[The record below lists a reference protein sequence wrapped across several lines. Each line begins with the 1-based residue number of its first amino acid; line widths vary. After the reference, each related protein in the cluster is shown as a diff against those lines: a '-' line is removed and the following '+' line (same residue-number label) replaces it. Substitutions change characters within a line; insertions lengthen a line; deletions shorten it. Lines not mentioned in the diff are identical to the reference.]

1 MPLLEDLSV
10 YEDGDVFTV
19 YDHSYEDED
28 AEPGRGRLLGTV
40 TRGASGEYLPEGP
53 GAIFAWVSP
62 ASTIDDAIAAFV
74 G

>member
-19 YDHSYEDED
+19 YDHSYEDEE

-40 TRGASGEYLPEGP
+40 TRGVGGDYVPDGP
-53 GAIFAWVSP
+53 GAIFVWVAP
-62 ASTIDDAIAAFV
+62 ARTIDDALAAFV

>member
-28 AEPGRGRLLGTV
+28 AEPDRGRLLGTI
-40 TRGASGEYLPEGP
+40 TRGAAGDYVPDGP

-62 ASTIDDAIAAFV
+62 AGTIDDALAAFV

>member
-28 AEPGRGRLLGTV
+28 AEPGRGRWLGTI
-40 TRGASGEYLPEGP
+40 TKGADGHYVPDGP
-53 GAIFAWVSP
+53 AAIFPWVSP
-62 ASTIDDAIAAFV
+62 AETIDDALAAFV

>member
-19 YDHSYEDED
+19 YDHSYLDED

-40 TRGASGEYLPEGP
+40 VRTADGDYVPDGP
-53 GAIFAWVSP
+53 GAMFPWVSP
-62 ASTIDDAIAAFV
+62 ARTIDDALAAFV

>member
-62 ASTIDDAIAAFV
+62 ARTIDDAIAACV